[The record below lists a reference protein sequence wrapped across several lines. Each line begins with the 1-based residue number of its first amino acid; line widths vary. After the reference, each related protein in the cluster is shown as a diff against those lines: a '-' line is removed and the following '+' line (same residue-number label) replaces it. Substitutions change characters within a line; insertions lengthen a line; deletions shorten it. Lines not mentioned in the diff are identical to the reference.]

1 MTLSKKD
8 GFSRR
13 RLVRET
19 VAAASLGPILNLT
32 GQAAGAQTRPSG
44 PVNKNSAPG
53 DLKITDLRVCTVA
66 ANYDYPIIRI
76 GTNQGVYGLGEVF
89 AAGVAGSALML
100 KAHIVGKN
108 PLNIDGILR
117 GIRNSAGQNFWNT
130 GYGAIDLALH
140 DIAGKVYGVPAWKL
154 LGPKLRDKIMIYCD
168 TTGHPDPKIMGQ
180 RMLGRKKMGFK
191 FFKMDLYT
199 SLVQK
204 RPGAVMPSGAA
215 TQKGLEYLC
224 EYLAAARDSIGQ
236 ETPLAA
242 DHFGRLTVKDAIR
255 YARAFEPY
263 NLAWAEDFIPQCWIN
278 WRGFKEIRENTT
290 TPILTGEQAFGLEE
304 GFRDLLDNHA
314 VDLIH
319 PDYVASGGL
328 REIKRIHD
336 YASVRGIKTVIH
348 QPGSPI
354 GALAMAHLAATL
366 SDFVACEF
374 HAGDMPWWQDLVRG
388 CEKPIINDGQ
398 VTVPDTPGLGVEL
411 NEQVVKEHLRFP
423 GYFEPTPQ
431 YDFPGSSG
439 FQRQW
444 SGPWP
449 HYDEEGKW
457 CNCLTY

>member
-1 MTLSKKD
+1 MPEYH
-8 GFSRR
+8 GAAMSRR
-13 RLVRET
+13 RLLR
-19 VAAASLGPILNLT
+19 AASGA
-32 GQAAGAQTRPSG
+32 AAGAPLLQLAAQPAQAPASG
-44 PVNKNSAPG
+44 TVNRNSAPS
-53 DLKITDLRVCTVA
+53 DLRITDMRACTVA

-76 GTNQGVYGLGEVF
+76 DTNQGIYGLGEVF

-100 KAHIVGKN
+100 KPHIVGQN
-108 PLNIDGILR
+108 PLEIERVLR

-140 DIAGKVYGVPAWKL
+140 DIAGKAFGVPAWQL
-154 LGPKLRDKIMIYCD
+154 IGPKLRDRIVLYCD
-168 TTGHPDPKIMGQ
+168 TTGHPDPKVYGQ
-180 RMLGRKKMGFK
+180 RMLSRKKQGFQ

-199 SLVQK
+199 SLVRN

-224 EYLAAARDSIGQ
+224 EYIAGARDAIGK
-236 ETPLAA
+236 ETPLAS
-242 DHFGRLTVKDAIR
+242 DHFGNLTVKDSIR

-263 NLAWAEDFIPQCWIN
+263 NLAWAEDFIPECWLN

-304 GFRDLLDNHA
+304 GFRDLIDNHA

-319 PDYVASGGL
+319 PDYVASGGM

-336 YASVRGIKTVIH
+336 YAAVRGIQTVIH

-354 GALAMAHLAATL
+354 GALAMAHVACTL
-366 SDFVACEF
+366 SGFVACEF
-374 HAGDMPWWQDLVRG
+374 HAGDMPWWQDLVKG
-388 CEKPIINDGQ
+388 KKPIIRDGHID
-398 VTVPDTPGLGVEL
+398 VPAGPGLGVEL
-411 NEQVVKEHLRFP
+411 NDDVVKEHLRFP
-423 GYFEPTPQ
+423 QYFEPTPQ
-431 YDFPGSSG
+431 FDFPVTSG
-439 FQRQW
+439 FQRRW

-457 CNCLTY
+457 CNCVTY